1 MLKIPFTPFSKF
13 SRFGLKFIGV
23 PNELSLPLLTGVD
36 FDEFNEFVPLQFLLI
51 ELFAILFRFGLLKLD
66 TFNQS
71 LQALSISPDF
81 CLVLPLQ

>member
-1 MLKIPFTPFSKF
+1 M
-13 SRFGLKFIGV
+13 GV

-66 TFNQS
+66 T
-71 LQALSISPDF
+71 LIDPPIKL
-81 CLVLPLQ
+81 